1 MLRNAECGKT
11 LRCNL
16 RNIPQQKFR
25 KIHLPKIPH
34 SAKYTF
40 PHSKAMG
47 CLYTDDDSFPKPSF
61 R

>member
-1 MLRNAECGKT
+1 VRKKT

-16 RNIPQQKFR
+16 RNVPQRKFS

-40 PHSKAMG
+40 P
-47 CLYTDDDSFPKPSF
+47 LRWIRNTDGSEPDYVCH
-61 R
+61 